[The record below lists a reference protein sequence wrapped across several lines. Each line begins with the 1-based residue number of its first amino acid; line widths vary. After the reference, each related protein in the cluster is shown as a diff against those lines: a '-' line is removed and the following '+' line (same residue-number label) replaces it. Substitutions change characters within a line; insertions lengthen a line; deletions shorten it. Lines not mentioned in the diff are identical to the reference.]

1 MCIFLYGLW
10 SRGLGWV
17 TRQGCAGVAVR
28 GFTLE
33 KILSRKIPLKALQ
46 TYSFWAGNPWSSLKS
61 LLFTLS
67 LSFTSKP
74 YRIRWGSGG
83 GNWFL
88 MLTRALCS
96 SIPELAGEHLR
107 YSSES
112 KRIKIQFYSK
122 CLLISLLRMCAA
134 CHIRG
139 NTQIFCSVRFCQ
151 SKADV
156 FAINGVRRR
165 AERGKSKN
173 NIRNNSNLGSS
184 KSLS

>member
-1 MCIFLYGLW
+1 MCIFFVWIMIKGI
-10 SRGLGWV
+10 RGGWPGRGV
-17 TRQGCAGVAVR
+17 QGCAGVAVR

-67 LSFTSKP
+67 LSFTSKL

-122 CLLISLLRMCAA
+122 CLLICLAPHVCRMPYSREHTNILLCSLLPIEGWC
-134 CHIRG
+134 
-139 NTQIFCSVRFCQ
+139 FCNKWR
-151 SKADV
+151 
-156 FAINGVRRR
+156 
-165 AERGKSKN
+165 
-173 NIRNNSNLGSS
+173 
-184 KSLS
+184 

>member
-1 MCIFLYGLW
+1 MIKGIRVGDQAGVCRGCGEGIYPREDSQPENPLESFANIFLFEQAIREVPSNPFCSPSAWASHLNFIALDEG
-10 SRGLGWV
+10 
-17 TRQGCAGVAVR
+17 AG
-28 GFTLE
+28 E
-33 KILSRKIPLKALQ
+33 
-46 TYSFWAGNPWSSLKS
+46 
-61 LLFTLS
+61 
-67 LSFTSKP
+67 
-74 YRIRWGSGG
+74 